1 MAIKFS
7 VSDMFMN
14 EFVNCKRHII
24 LKDMRLNDTTRAAIL
39 YDTYFENVHTITYDD
54 TERISEVIDCTHIYG
69 FRIENE
75 SYRDDVVRNIA
86 KDIVDKFG
94 ISLNSDIILE
104 RVIYNN
110 DYSYTNPVNI
120 PVKVVGGRKGKGIE
134 GVIIHGYMVDNKYT
148 GGREERVVVL
158 DKNTGEFFTVNS
170 LSYLEIDNDFLRKY
184 NNAIANYISD
194 KDDDL
199 DNLVKIFINNG
210 YDGGS
215 LYSNKECKKLS
226 DSFATRPFKYCKV
239 FVNDE
244 LLNRT
249 EALRISYIDNKNK
262 EHEALREEKLPSIIK
277 WVEENTDKT
286 GEEIINLANHI
297 FEKRNPIK
305 Y

>member
-7 VSDMFMN
+7 VSDVFSN
-14 EFVNCKRHII
+14 EFVNCKRHIL

-39 YDTYFENVHTITYDD
+39 YDTYFENVHTVTYDN
-54 TERISEVIDCTHIYG
+54 TERISEIIDCTHIYG

-75 SYRDDVVRNIA
+75 SYRDDVIRNIA
-86 KDIVDKFG
+86 KDIVDKFD
-94 ISLNSDIILE
+94 ISLNSDIIFE

-120 PVKVVGGRKGKGIE
+120 PVKVVGGRKGKGVE
-134 GVIIHGYMVDNKYT
+134 GIIIYGYMVENRYT
-148 GGREERVVVL
+148 GGKEERVVVL
-158 DKNTGEFFTVNS
+158 DKNTGEFYTINS
-170 LSYLEIDNDFLRKY
+170 LSYLEIDKDFLRKY
-184 NNAIANYISD
+184 NNGIVNYISD
-194 KDDDL
+194 NDDDL
-199 DNLVKIFINNG
+199 DNLLKIFINNG
-210 YDGGS
+210 YNGGT
-215 LYSNKECKKLS
+215 LYSNKECKNLS
-226 DSFATRPFKYCKV
+226 DSFATRPLKYCKE
-239 FVNDE
+239 FVNSE